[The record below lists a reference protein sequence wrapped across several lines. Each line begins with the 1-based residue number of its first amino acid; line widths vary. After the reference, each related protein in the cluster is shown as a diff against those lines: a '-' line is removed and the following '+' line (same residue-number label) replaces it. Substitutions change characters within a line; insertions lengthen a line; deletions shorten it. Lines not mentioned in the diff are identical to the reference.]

1 MDISSRRLA
10 LVLGGFTLGILV
22 VMVAISLITGASQ
35 EVHEHFALP
44 ELYGFRLVTQGGALR
59 ALFALDVAFLALY
72 TSFFAALARYL
83 GERGRPFVRLALGFM
98 IATAVLDV
106 IEDHHIVTMLDAA
119 EKNILPSAA
128 EISAQA
134 VLSSTKFSMS
144 YVALVLFGLAIPRD
158 TKLGWALCLFLSA
171 GTLASAV
178 IGYALPPAA
187 QASFDSGRWVGFL
200 IGFSLALAWLR
211 SQADGKLTPLSPTL

>member
-1 MDISSRRLA
+1 MA
-10 LVLGGFTLGILV
+10 LVLGGFTLGLLV
-22 VMVAISLITGASQ
+22 VMVVISLITGASQ

-44 ELYGFRLVTQGGALR
+44 EVYGFQLISHASALR
-59 ALFALDVAFLALY
+59 AVFALDVAFLALY

-83 GERGRPFVRLALGFM
+83 CERGRPFVKLALGFM
-98 IATAVLDV
+98 IATAVLDDV
-106 IEDHHIVTMLDAA
+106 EDHHILTMLDAA

-134 VLSSTKFSMS
+134 VLSSTKFSVS

-158 TKLGWALCLFLSA
+158 TKLGWALCLFLTA
-171 GTLASAV
+171 GTLASGV
-178 IGYALPPAA
+178 VGYALPPSA
-187 QASFDSGRWVGFL
+187 QASFDGGRWVGFL

-211 SQADGKLTPLSPTL
+211 SQPEGKLTPLAPTL